1 LIVALIAV
9 TAAKGSPGVT
19 TTALAYT
26 MTWTSPVILAECDP
40 AGGSVLAGF
49 LRGQLSADRG
59 LVPLAVAELRSERL
73 AVDFWRHL
81 VDFDPPNQVR
91 LLLPGVSEPAQAGSL
106 EPIWGRLAGFFT
118 SLESRHNY
126 DVIADCGRVAVPHPP
141 SPVLQAADLVLVVV
155 RPTLPS
161 IAATAAAIRALRV
174 SQAEHGSVDSLGL
187 VVVGSGAYSA
197 LEIAKQLQT
206 PVAVELPRDVRSAT
220 ALTEGG
226 AVRHS
231 WQLLRRT
238 SESEE
243 RLRALIARRRMPRS
257 LVNQEV
263 ARGR

>member
-1 LIVALIAV
+1 VALIAI

-81 VDFDPPNQVR
+81 VDFDPPNQQR
-91 LLLPGVSEPAQAGSL
+91 LLLPGISDPTQAGSL
-106 EPIWGRLAGFFT
+106 EPIWGRLAGYFV
-118 SLESRHNY
+118 SLEQRHHF
-126 DVIADCGRVAVPHPP
+126 DVFADCGRLAVPHPP
-141 SPVLQAADLVLVVV
+141 SPIMQAADLVLVVV
-155 RPTLPS
+155 RPNLPS
-161 IAATAAAIRALRV
+161 IAATAAAIRSLRI
-174 SQAEHGSVDSLGL
+174 SQAEHGAVDSVGL
-187 VVVGSGAYSA
+187 AVVGTGPYSPA
-197 LEIAKQLQT
+197 DITKHLKA
-206 PVAVELPRDVRSAT
+206 PVVVELPHDDRSGR

-231 WQLLRRT
+231 WPLLRRT
-238 SESEE
+238 TESEL
-243 RLRALIARRRMPRS
+243 RLRGLIARRRMPRS
-257 LVNQEV
+257 LANQEV

>member
-1 LIVALIAV
+1 MALIAV

-26 MTWTSPVILAECDP
+26 MTWTSPVVLAECDP

-73 AVDFWRHL
+73 AVDFWSHL
-81 VDFDPPNQVR
+81 VDFDPPHQER
-91 LLLPGVSEPAQAGSL
+91 LLLPGISEPAQSGSL
-106 EPIWGRLAGFFT
+106 EPIWGRLAAYFAA
-118 SLESRHNY
+118 LESRHNY
-126 DVIADCGRVAVPHPP
+126 DVIADCGRLAVPHPP
-141 SPVLQAADLVLVVV
+141 SPILQLADLVLVVV

-161 IAATAAAIRALRV
+161 IASTSAAIRALRV

-187 VVVGSGAYSA
+187 VIVGTGAYSA

-206 PVAVELPRDVRSAT
+206 PVAVEMPHDDRSAK

-231 WQLLRRT
+231 WQLLRRA

-243 RLRALIARRRMPRS
+243 RLRTFIARRRMPRS
-257 LVNQEV
+257 LANQEV